1 MIDVV
6 IEAAIKSLIVIVAL
20 LGAFAYLV
28 LIERW
33 IQARIQVRWGP
44 NRVGPLGL
52 FQPIA
57 DAIKAIMK
65 EDVIPDQAD
74 KVIFVLAPGI
84 ALSTSLLAFAV
95 IPLGEPMEL
104 FGRTIHL
111 SIANPDI
118 GVLYWLAIAGLGVYG
133 VVLAGWSSGNKYS
146 FLGSLRSTAQLIS
159 YELALGLS
167 LIGVILLA
175 GSLNLPQIVSA
186 QGRVWFVLPQF
197 FGWAI
202 FFVASLAETNRLPFD
217 LPEAET
223 ELIAG
228 YHLEYSSIKWALFQ
242 MAEYINI
249 ITINAIGVSLF
260 WGGYQSPFFFL
271 QGSPLWF
278 LGVPSPLWFLGKL
291 GVFIFVFMWIRAT
304 LPRLRYD
311 QLMRFG
317 WQFLLPLAILN
328 VVVTSFVLS
337 VM

>member
-1 MIDVV
+1 MIEVI
-6 IEAAIKSLIVIVAL
+6 IEAAIKSLIVIIVL

-28 LIERW
+28 LVERW
-33 IQARIQVRWGP
+33 VQARIQVRWGP

-95 IPLGEPMEL
+95 IPLGEPVEVL
-104 FGRTIHL
+104 GRTVYL

-118 GVLYWLAIAGLGVYG
+118 GILYWLAIAGLGVYG
-133 VVLAGWSSGNKYS
+133 VVLAGWSSGNKYAL
-146 FLGSLRSTAQLIS
+146 LGSLRSTAQLIS

-167 LIGVILLA
+167 IIGVILLV
-175 GSLNLPQIVSA
+175 GSLSLPQIVAA

-197 FGWAI
+197 FGWVI

-249 ITINAIGVSLF
+249 ITINAIGVCLF
-260 WGGYQSPFFFL
+260 WGGYQSPLFFL
-271 QGSPLWF
+271 QGSPLWL

-291 GVFIFVFMWIRAT
+291 GAFIFVFMWIRAT

-317 WQFLLPLAILN
+317 WQLLLPLAILN
-328 VVVTSFVLS
+328 VVVTSFTLAF
-337 VM
+337 M